1 MDSLNLQGSTQS
13 LNFRLRTV
21 LPFANPGY
29 YLSYIF
35 TFVLLSESVDP
46 EAEAVVEAEPRV
58 LADDDVASAYYPVRL
73 LPDHR

>member
-29 YLSYIF
+29 
-35 TFVLLSESVDP
+35 LLFFAVTENSFFSIPQESEIMH
-46 EAEAVVEAEPRV
+46 E
-58 LADDDVASAYYPVRL
+58 SAMQLGIDKRSA
-73 LPDHR
+73 